1 MRILV
6 TGAAGFVGSHLCEHL
21 LAEGHEVVGLDAF
34 IESYPRAIKER
45 NLAGMGSHPRFTF
58 HELDLR
64 TDRLEP
70 SLEGVEAVVNEAAM
84 AGLSRSWSEMEL
96 YTGCNLLAVRR
107 LVDACRAQGVR
118 RFLQISTSSVYGVE
132 AAGDESILT
141 RPVSPYG
148 VTKLAAEHLVLAYVD
163 AFGFPAAILRYFSI
177 YGPRQRPDMAYHIFI
192 EALRAG
198 RPITVYGDGRQS
210 RSNTFVTD
218 CVRGT
223 VQALGGAET
232 GEVYNIGGG
241 EVITLAEA
249 IEITADALGVR
260 PVVRHEPA
268 RPGDQRHTRADTTK
282 ARLAFGYRPAVSP
295 REGLRV
301 QVDWHLSGG
310 TRAGAELRPPTP
322 SRRPS
327 PSTTGS

>member
-6 TGAAGFVGSHLCEHL
+6 TGAAGFVGSHLCEQL
-21 LAEGHEVVGLDAF
+21 LAEGHGVAGLDAF
-34 IESYPRAIKER
+34 IDSYPRVVKER
-45 NLAGMGSHPRFTF
+45 NLAELRRHPRFAF

-64 TDRLEP
+64 TDPLEP
-70 SLEGVEAVVNEAAM
+70 VLDGVDAVINEAAM
-84 AGLSRSWSEMEL
+84 AGLSRSWGEMEL

-260 PVVRHEPA
+260 PVVRHGPA

-310 TRAGAELRPPTP
+310 TGAGAELRPPTP